1 MRPGGVSDAASEL
14 NMSRQAFAKL
24 RERPDFPDPIGDT
37 SSGPI
42 WNLDS
47 LVSWAGSRSRL
58 RAGRPPAEIAR
69 RQLGGRFE
77 IEPEPIGVGGFAT
90 VYRALDLKTRQ
101 LVAVKVLN
109 PGPDDSRQ
117 ERFLQEAQLLE
128 DFDNPH
134 VMPVL
139 GTGRD
144 YEGNP
149 WYAMPLA
156 SGSLLEELP
165 FSADDEAFIIDV
177 IRQICAGLATIHER
191 VVHRDLKPQNI
202 LMVTPGVWAIAD
214 FGLARDPRREGG
226 NLTGTYDQIG
236 TPFWSAWEQWAN
248 AKDVTPSADIYSL
261 GRILHALTL
270 GGPPPDIS
278 EQPFGLFRHVIAK
291 ATRANPAARYQ
302 SVGDFFADFEATA
315 KAATVPSETLPKQI
329 ARVSEQV
336 TGAHPNTAILH
347 EYSRLV
353 MALSERDEQHDEFI
367 HLVPLV
373 SLSGIKSLWADD
385 PETFRDVVHRFNT
398 AIRNETRLQFAFCD
412 TIADFL
418 TGAIAIA
425 QDPDIL
431 RESVASLVEV
441 GARHNRFRV
450 RSALLDVLRHISS
463 PGDVVW
469 AGKGL
474 AEADPSLLAWSLNK
488 FAVRSLSPAMR
499 EIAGGLL
506 ARNAA

>member
-1 MRPGGVSDAASEL
+1 
-14 NMSRQAFAKL
+14 MSRQAFAKL

-77 IEPEPIGVGGFAT
+77 IESEPIGVGGFAT

-117 ERFLQEAQLLE
+117 ERFLQEARLLE

-134 VMPVL
+134 VMTVL

-156 SGSLLEELP
+156 LGSLLEELP
-165 FSADDEAFIIDV
+165 FAADDEAFIIDV
-177 IRQICAGLATIHER
+177 IRQICAGLAAIHEC

-214 FGLARDPRREGG
+214 FGLARNSIRADG
-226 NLTGTYDQIG
+226 NLTGTFDQIG

-278 EQPFGLFRHVIAK
+278 EQPFGIFKNVIAK
-291 ATRANPAARYQ
+291 ATRANPADRYQ
-302 SVGDFFADFEATA
+302 AVGDFLADLEATA
-315 KAATVPSETLPKQI
+315 KAATVPFETLPKQI
-329 ARVSEQV
+329 ARVSEQI
-336 TGAHPNTAILH
+336 TGNDLNTAILR
-347 EYSRLV
+347 EYTRLA
-353 MALSERDEQHDEFI
+353 MMLSDNDEWHDEFV

-373 SLSGIKSLWADD
+373 SITGLTSLWAEDS
-385 PETFRDVVHRFNT
+385 ETFRSLVHRFNT
-398 AIRNETRLQFAFCD
+398 AIRNERQLQFAFCD
-412 TIADFL
+412 TVADFL
-418 TGAIAIA
+418 TSAIKLS

-431 RESVASLVEV
+431 RESIASLVEV

-450 RSALLDVLRHISS
+450 RSALLDVLRRISS
-463 PGDVVW
+463 PGDIVW

-474 AEADPSLLAWSLNK
+474 ADANPSLLAWSLTS
-488 FAVRSLSPAMR
+488 FAVRSLPVALRS
-499 EIAGGLL
+499 IAEHLL
-506 ARNAA
+506 AREVA